1 MRRKLTFALLML
13 AFALCR
19 FAGARDHPPSYKVDA
34 DWPKQLP
41 NNWIMGQVS
50 GIAVDRQDHVWV
62 LQRPGSN
69 AKDDLAAAQT
79 PPVSQCCFAAP
90 PVLEFDSA
98 GNLMNRGVA
107 RGRATTGRLPSTASS

>member
-1 MRRKLTFALLML
+1 MPRKLTFALLLL
-13 AFALCR
+13 ALAICR
-19 FAGARDHPPSYKVDA
+19 SARPQDHQPSYKVDA

-69 AKDDLAAAQT
+69 AKDDLAAAQS

-98 GNLMNRGVA
+98 QH
-107 RGRATTGRLPSTASS
+107 S